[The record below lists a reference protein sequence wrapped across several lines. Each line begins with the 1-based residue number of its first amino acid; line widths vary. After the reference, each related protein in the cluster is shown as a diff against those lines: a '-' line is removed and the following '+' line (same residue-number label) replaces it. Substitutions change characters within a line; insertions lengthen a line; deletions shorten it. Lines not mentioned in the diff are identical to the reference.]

1 MPESCAGHAGH
12 PVPRA
17 HLDAITDPDTALALV
32 ASAASR
38 PPSAETIVVLLGHDR
53 TGSCIVIVDGTDP
66 PDREVDAVEAIA
78 GAVEHARVE
87 HAGVEHARHH
97 VTAMIVASVR
107 PGGGVVLGDADRWLE
122 MSSVAEHHGLVL
134 VEWFVCGHEVDCPR
148 DLLAEPPRW

>member
-1 MPESCAGHAGH
+1 MSESCGGHAGH

-32 ASAASR
+32 ASASSR
-38 PPSAETIVVLLGHDR
+38 PPSAETIVVLLTRDR

-78 GAVEHARVE
+78 GAADRTGASR
-87 HAGVEHARHH
+87 AGTDVA
-97 VTAMIVASVR
+97 AMIVASVR
-107 PGGGVVLGDADRWLE
+107 PGSGVVLDDADRWLE